1 MFWRFGKSEAAIAA
15 HCSARYPGIVQRPG
29 WIAATSAFGAASTAS
44 NIIFSNGEFDPWR
57 SGGVLHNLSRTLVA
71 IEVPQGAHHLDLMF
85 SHPEARR
92 PCARRVT
99 PSSRCCASGW
109 RCKSGVRI
117 GARAGSG
124 RPSPR
129 APGFAG
135 LNRLV
140 LLELLP
146 V

>member
-109 RCKSGVRI
+109 RCKSGQDRVSHRGRI
-117 GARAGSG
+117 GASFSQGAGFVVG
-124 RPSPR
+124 RR
-129 APGFAG
+129 
-135 LNRLV
+135 V
-140 LLELLP
+140 WP